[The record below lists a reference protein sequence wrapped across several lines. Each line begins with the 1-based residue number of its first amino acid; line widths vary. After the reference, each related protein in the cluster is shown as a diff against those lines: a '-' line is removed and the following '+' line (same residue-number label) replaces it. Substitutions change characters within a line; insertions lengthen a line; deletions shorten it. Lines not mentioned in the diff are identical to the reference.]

1 MKFFNMMA
9 GRALLVT
16 AAIGGLVIFNT
27 PLAQSQPLIFVQ
39 SAAQGVIGGMT
50 AKGPGSSPAERS
62 AAYMAANCANCHG
75 TDGNAQGAGSWP
87 LAGKSKSYLVEQMAA
102 FKAGTRQ
109 ATIMHQISKGYSD
122 DQIAA
127 MAEYFSK
134 QKPRQ

>member
-1 MKFFNMMA
+1 MN
-9 GRALLVT
+9 RYLLTLAAAAVIGT
-16 AAIGGLVIFNT
+16 ASTATN
-27 PLAQSQPLIFVQ
+27 AQSANYL
-39 SAAQGVIGGMT
+39 
-50 AKGPGSSPAERS
+50 
-62 AAYMAANCANCHG
+62 AANCANCHG

-87 LAGKSKSYLVEQMAA
+87 LAGKSKSYLIEQMAA

-122 DQIAA
+122 DQIAL